1 MDQSR
6 SKYCCLLLSL
16 INSRILFR
24 ADIFVR
30 KTPLVLSPPHHSP
43 NVTQII
49 HQRGKRGAY
58 CNFSWPSIVFLYRET
73 SRSRLTSRQ
82 EFEWSR
88 DGDKNRARSVDEARQ
103 LGHVTDHSTDVWRP
117 LFGESLACVG
127 ATCACDRIFSCI
139 FDD

>member
-30 KTPLVLSPPHHSP
+30 KTPLVLLPTILQTLPKLFT
-43 NVTQII
+43 NAGNEVLTVTF
-49 HQRGKRGAY
+49 RGH
-58 CNFSWPSIVFLYRET
+58 PSFVFLYRET

-117 LFGESLACVG
+117 LFRESLACVG
-127 ATCACDRIFSCI
+127 ATCACDRTFSCI

>member
-16 INSRILFR
+16 INSRSISSGYLCKKNSSR
-24 ADIFVR
+24 
-30 KTPLVLSPPHHSP
+30 PPPHHSS

-117 LFGESLACVG
+117 LFRESLACVG
-127 ATCACDRIFSCI
+127 ATCACDRTFSWI